1 MSDEEL
7 ELEISDR
14 DAEFM
19 LQEGLIEKNEKG
31 ELWLTKKG
39 EEFIRRY
46 MDEAIARDSGDAE

>member
-46 MDEAIARDSGDAE
+46 MVEALVRESGDAE

>member
-19 LQEGLIEKNEKG
+19 LREGLIERNEEG
-31 ELWLTKKG
+31 ELWLSKKG
-39 EEFIRRY
+39 EELVRRY
-46 MDEAIARDSGDAE
+46 MVEALARDSGDAE

>member
-46 MDEAIARDSGDAE
+46 MDEALAQDSGDAE